1 MDTSSKSTKLKED
14 IKELIEKRIE
24 DFKIDL
30 LSCIE
35 SKIEEHYTKKPRKII
50 KKQKVVN
57 EKVNISK
64 FCMEDYSYI
73 KLTSIIKNNDDMN
86 IVLQNIITELYFNKD
101 KRQNHIIRIPEDTPQ
116 DETKVISIMKTISVG
131 NVIWKNYDFNLII
144 EKIIRRAN
152 DVMQHYII
160 GTEEDEEKV
169 FENDIGSVKYE
180 KLKDFTDKIDNIE
193 DYDDLKNKLINDTEA
208 TILKKQKII
217 TFME

>member
-1 MDTSSKSTKLKED
+1 MDTTSKSAKLKEN
-14 IKELIEKRIE
+14 IKELVEKKLE
-24 DFKIDL
+24 EFKLDL
-30 LSCIE
+30 LGAIE
-35 SKIEEHYTKKPRKII
+35 SKIEEHYSKKPRKII

-86 IVLQNIITELYFNKD
+86 IVLQHIITDLYFNKD
-101 KRQNHIIRIPEDTPQ
+101 KRQNHIIKIPTE
-116 DETKVISIMKTISVG
+116 ETNVISILKTLKCG
-131 NVIWKNYDFNLII
+131 NTIWKNYDFDLII
-144 EKIIRRAN
+144 EKVIRRAN

-169 FENDIGSVKYE
+169 FENEIGNVKYE

-193 DYDDLKNKLINDTEA
+193 DHDELKTKLIKETEA
-208 TILKKQKII
+208 TIIKKQKSIAYI
-217 TFME
+217 E